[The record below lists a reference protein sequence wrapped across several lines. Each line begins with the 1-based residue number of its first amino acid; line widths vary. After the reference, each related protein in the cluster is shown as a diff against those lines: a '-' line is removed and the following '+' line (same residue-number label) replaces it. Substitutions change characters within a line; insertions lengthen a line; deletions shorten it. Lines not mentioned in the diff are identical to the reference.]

1 MFLFHGL
8 EKGRLDLRGSTI
20 DLISEEDLSEDGSFS
35 QFELARICTVD
46 LGPCEIRRE
55 KVGGERDALEVVSED
70 ASKRLDRERLPESRN
85 SLDEDVSSSEERD
98 DDATDEVILTDDRS
112 PNLILYVRE
121 YLANMCECW
130 IHSRKEKKAKNSRHF
145 EQSEIVST
153 PLVGESCSK
162 LIKRLL
168 LI

>member
-1 MFLFHGL
+1 M
-8 EKGRLDLRGSTI
+8 DLGWCTI
-20 DLISEEDLSEDGSFS
+20 DLISEEDLGEDGSFS
-35 QFELARICTVD
+35 QFELARICPVD
-46 LGPCEIRRE
+46 LRSCEIRRE
-55 KVGGERDALEVVSED
+55 EIRRERDTLELVAKD
-70 ASKRLDRERLPESRN
+70 MSKRLDRERLPKSRN

-112 PNLILYVRE
+112 PNLIFYVRE
-121 YLANMCECW
+121 YLANVCECW
-130 IHSRKEKKAKNSRHF
+130 IHSRKEKKTKNSRHF

-168 LI
+168 LSEIGRAHV